1 MSARK
6 GGLGKGLDTLI
17 PTKPNAANVDA
28 NSNTQNFSASNAHNN
43 ASNTQ
48 SQNSTTGANTTNTV
62 SFNGEVVAGKLEVD
76 IKLVK
81 PNPKQPRTVF
91 NEEALAELA
100 ASIKEVGILQPPVVR
115 KTSAGYELIMGERRW
130 RASQLA
136 GLTKIP
142 VIVRETKDNELLRE
156 ALLENIHR
164 SELNA
169 LEEGS
174 AYQNLINDFGYTHDE
189 LAQKVG
195 KSRSAITNTLRLLQL
210 PPSVQRRLAAGTLSA
225 GHARALLSL
234 DDIGEIER
242 LANRV
247 IAEGLSVRALEEIVL
262 GYTGKKK
269 QITKSSGPVRNK
281 EASDLLSDFLDT
293 RVNVE
298 MGKAKGTITIDYAD
312 NNDLAR
318 IMATIRARKN

>member
-17 PTKPNAANVDA
+17 PTKSPA
-28 NSNTQNFSASNAHNN
+28 
-43 ASNTQ
+43 Q
-48 SQNSTTGANTTNTV
+48 STYVVESTEII
-62 SFNGEVVAGKLEVD
+62 SQAGDVIAGRLEID
-76 IKLVK
+76 ISEIK

-91 NEEALAELA
+91 DENALAELS

-115 KTSAGYELIMGERRW
+115 KTKDGYELIMGERRT
-130 RASQLA
+130 RAAQLA

-174 AYQNLINDFGYTHDE
+174 AYQNLINDFNYTHEE
-189 LAQKVG
+189 LAQRVG

-210 PPSVQRRLAAGTLSA
+210 PASVQRRIAAGTLTA

-234 DDIGEIER
+234 NDSNEIEK

-247 IAEGLSVRALEEIVL
+247 ISEGLSVRALEEIVL
-262 GYTGKKK
+262 QHSGK
-269 QITKSSGPVRNK
+269 TPTSRSKSQGPEKNK
-281 EASDLLSDFLDT
+281 EASELLSDYLDT
-293 RVNVE
+293 RVLVE
-298 MGKAKGTITIDYAD
+298 IGKSKGTITIDFAD
-312 NNDLAR
+312 RNDLAR
-318 IMATIRARKN
+318 IIATIRGRTSL

>member
-17 PTKPNAANVDA
+17 PTK
-28 NSNTQNFSASNAHNN
+28 SNTTSSINN
-43 ASNTQ
+43 
-48 SQNSTTGANTTNTV
+48 SQEIISQT
-62 SFNGEVVAGKLEVD
+62 GEVIGGRLE
-76 IKLVK
+76 IKISEIK

-91 NEEALAELA
+91 DENALAELA

-115 KTSAGYELIMGERRW
+115 KTSQGYELIMGERRT
-130 RASQLA
+130 RAAQLA
-136 GLTKIP
+136 GLTTIP

-174 AYQNLINDFGYTHDE
+174 AYQNLINDFNYTHEE
-189 LAQKVG
+189 LAQRVG

-210 PPSVQRRLAAGTLSA
+210 PASVQRRIAAGTLTA

-234 DDIGEIER
+234 NNNEEIEK

-247 IAEGLSVRALEEIVL
+247 VSEGLSVRALEEIVL
-262 GYTGKKK
+262 NYSGKKPHSRN
-269 QITKSSGPVRNK
+269 KSTTPEKIK
-281 EASDLLSDFLDT
+281 EASDLLSDYLDT
-293 RVNVE
+293 RVSVE
-298 MGKAKGTITIDYAD
+298 LGKSKGTITIDFAD
-312 NNDLAR
+312 RNDLAR
-318 IMATIRARKN
+318 IIATIRSRNSN